1 MSGLCESIFARALGL
16 PTLFFL
22 VITNR
27 AAGLSKK
34 RPLAHEDVLRRAE
47 AAQGKLSRLLE
58 ALLPHLL
65 NA

>member
-1 MSGLCESIFARALGL
+1 MSGLCESVFARALGL

-27 AAGLSKK
+27 AAGLSSKK
-34 RPLAHEDVLRRAE
+34 KPLAHEDVLRRAE

-58 ALLPHLL
+58 ALLPLFQ
-65 NA
+65 